1 MLEYNL
7 RLLHAKLE
15 VLSQKELTVLQS
27 KYR

>member
-7 RLLHAKLE
+7 RLLQAKLE